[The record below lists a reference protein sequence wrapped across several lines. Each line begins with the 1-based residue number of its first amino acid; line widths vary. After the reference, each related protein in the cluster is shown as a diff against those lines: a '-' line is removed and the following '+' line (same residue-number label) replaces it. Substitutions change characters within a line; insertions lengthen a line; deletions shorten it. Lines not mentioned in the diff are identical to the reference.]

1 MGVKLILMVVMIELR
16 LTMKTGGKVDELFTK
31 HRFLSLAPP
40 PRGIGLPAFDQLLFN
55 LKWPMFVLP
64 FHFITINM
72 LWTIIE
78 LMLRPKFSFFYQI
91 LVCLLPQNLIFYLVF
106 RSINL

>member
-31 HRFLSLAPP
+31 HRFLSPAPP

-78 LMLRPKFSFFYQI
+78 LMSRPKFSFF
-91 LVCLLPQNLIFYLVF
+91 LSNPSLSFTSKFNLLSRI
-106 RSINL
+106 